1 MSGSLTTS
9 KASTRKWTDVE
20 VEDGNASAAAELGAV
35 ECDAV
40 LVAAVRKHEV
50 FVEHL
55 TGLELAVRAVS
66 ADTNARLQEVQELAV
81 AVANARL
88 EQPRS
93 VGIVLKA
100 HSSSVLPVDPW
111 LAPFLHTS

>member
-55 TGLELAVRAVS
+55 TGLELAVILVEVS
-66 ADTNARLQEVQELAV
+66 SHREPHVE
-81 AVANARL
+81 ANAQVH
-88 EQPRS
+88 ED
-93 VGIVLKA
+93 VE
-100 HSSSVLPVDPW
+100 
-111 LAPFLHTS
+111 